1 VIEWIVIIA
10 LYALGM
16 GLFHL
21 LGGLGA
27 AGEAFRKWGEA
38 TARKRA
44 KQASPSVPG

>member
-1 VIEWIVIIA
+1 MEWIVIIG

-27 AGEAFRKWGEA
+27 AGEAFQKWGAA

-44 KQASPSVPG
+44 ERLQQRVSS